1 MSHMTTLG
9 NVLERASNMSRNY
22 ADHYIPV
29 KDISF
34 NNLESINIGNRTHK
48 LRPVAQ
54 QSISNRLGIPI
65 QYLRR
70 CPPDIQE
77 MNMNH
82 WIKKEKNVELFFR
95 FDSDD
100 VRAIFT
106 PRYIPT
112 DNLEVLHRLESLNY
126 PLSTLVQCA
135 LDGEFMLLSI
145 PDSRQSFSIGSEKM
159 TPGVSISNS
168 ETGLASLSISVF
180 ILRLVCTNGMI
191 SKTAVSASYKHIS
204 DKILQEFPNVLENV
218 SHELGKQKDQF
229 RLSLE
234 SKVDDPESTI
244 ASFNRQFELGKEEKE
259 AVEWALPL
267 EYGFTMFHVINA
279 YTKAAQYE
287 MLSAESRYKLQR
299 VGGTVLG
306 MVK

>member
-54 QSISNRLGIPI
+54 QSIANRLCIPI

-70 CPPDIQE
+70 CDHEVQQY
-77 MNMNH
+77 NMNH
-82 WIKKEKNVELFFR
+82 WITKEKNEELFFR
-95 FDSDD
+95 FDGDD

-126 PLSTLVQCA
+126 SHSTRVQCS

-145 PDSRQSFSIGSEKM
+145 PDSRQSFSIGTEKM
-159 TPGVSISNS
+159 IPGVSISNS

-218 SHELGKQKDQF
+218 SQELGKQKDQF
-229 RLSLE
+229 QLSLE

-267 EYGFTMFHVINA
+267 EYGFTMFHVVNA

-287 MLSAESRYKLQR
+287 MLSAEHRYKLQK
-299 VGGTVLG
+299 VGGMILG